1 MTLRSRWFGILALML
16 IPVSATPLGLGDITL
31 NSHLNER
38 LDAEIPVSV
47 SGPEELQTLKVTVAS
62 ADVFERFGVER
73 LDFMEDLR
81 FTVESRP
88 GGQAIVR
95 VRSAQPVVEPFLTFL
110 IEARSSGGRLLR
122 EYTVLLDPPMFL
134 PEPEVAE
141 PAPAPPIQP
150 APSAGVISRP
160 EAQQARPAPR
170 PDRAVTAPA
179 STYGPVRRAETLWGI
194 AEQVRPDGSVSMNQ
208 VMVSLYL
215 ANPDAFD
222 GNINRLRAGARLR
235 VPDFTE
241 MTRLSRAEAAAEVRR
256 HNTEWRGG
264 RVARGGPAAA
274 EPAPAPAAAPRE
286 EAEKPSRL
294 ELVPPARETEAAP
307 GPGAVGET
315 PAEAGYRA
323 EQEALNEE
331 LLAAVQSLRRELEE
345 TRQLIG
351 IKDGE
356 IASLQERLAGLED
369 QGVPVA
375 PAPTEGAAGPAEPET
390 PAAQPE
396 AAAPQESAAP
406 APAPATEPVQPKAQL
421 ASEEEGGI
429 FSSLWTWLLII
440 VVALLGA
447 AVAWKRRQGGETED
461 YRSWAADEGIE
472 PEPATAAAGAGVAGM
487 ATAGTAGALAEGAG
501 APRSDEPIFAEEP
514 EPEPEPKPAAEP
526 ETPVSEPATGKA
538 VGESA
543 DDTGE
548 YAYPFEDTIAG
559 ATGIN
564 LEQSDPLAEA
574 DFHMAYGLYDQAAE
588 LIQKAI
594 DREPDRTDL
603 RMKLLDILFVWGKQD
618 EFLSEAQNLKGRLG
632 DEESS
637 DWDRVAIMG
646 RQICPD
652 EALFETG
659 GQDEADTAD
668 SDVDFEL
675 GEDTRTSGEADSIDF
690 DLGATGE
697 MPAIEMEEDET
708 VTGPD
713 ATAEL
718 EIEDLGLDIDLP
730 EEELPRA
737 PEETGA
743 TVAMESVEE
752 PEEETGKTEVLEPA
766 ADTEEPAE
774 ETGMT
779 EILEGRETAGPG
791 EEETGLTEVLD
802 RVDEAADDQTAVV
815 RARDLDLVDLDSD
828 AETKEMPAL
837 SEAAPSG
844 DDTAEVEAL
853 DEDDLNLDD
862 LTRSFE
868 EDDLDKT
875 AEIPV
880 AGQGPEGESLIEEI
894 FGEEDEEAEAA
905 AIGDIPTDAGDLE
918 STRELPQPK
927 PSDVTLSEVGTKL
940 DLARAY
946 LDMGDP
952 DGARSILEE
961 VVEEG
966 DDAQQ
971 KEARELLDGLS

>member
-1 MTLRSRWFGILALML
+1 MIRRSRWFGILALLL

-47 SGPEELQTLKVTVAS
+47 AGPEELQTLKVTVAS
-62 ADVFERFGVER
+62 RDVFERFGVER

-134 PEPEVAE
+134 PEPEAVQ

-170 PDRAVTAPA
+170 PDRAVTAAPA
-179 STYGPVRRAETLWGI
+179 TTYGPVRRAETLWGI

-208 VMVSLYL
+208 VMVSLFL

-241 MTRLSRAEAAAEVRR
+241 MTRLSRGEAAAEVRR
-256 HNTEWRGG
+256 QNTEWRAG
-264 RVARGGPAAA
+264 RVASAGPAAA
-274 EPAPAPAAAPRE
+274 AQPAPAPAAAPRE
-286 EAEKPSRL
+286 KADEPSRL

-307 GPGAVGET
+307 GPGTVGET
-315 PAEAGYRA
+315 PAEAEYRA
-323 EQEALNEE
+323 EQEALNDE

-356 IASLQERLAGLED
+356 IASLQDRLAGLED
-369 QGVPVA
+369 QGVPA
-375 PAPTEGAAGPAEPET
+375 TPPPAEGAAGLAEPDA

-406 APAPATEPVQPKAQL
+406 APTPAPEPAQPTAQL

-472 PEPATAAAGAGVAGM
+472 PEPVAAGAGGAGM
-487 ATAGTAGALAEGAG
+487 TGMAAAGTAGSLAEE
-501 APRSDEPIFAEEP
+501 APASRLEERIFAEEP
-514 EPEPEPKPAAEP
+514 EPEPERAIEPA
-526 ETPVSEPATGKA
+526 TPASEPAAGKA
-538 VGESA
+538 AGEST

-632 DEESS
+632 DAESS

-652 EALFETG
+652 EALFDTG
-659 GQDEADTAD
+659 GHEEADTAD

-675 GEDTRTSGEADSIDF
+675 GEEARTSGQAESIDF

-697 MPAIEMEEDET
+697 MPAIEPEEDET

-752 PEEETGKTEVLEPA
+752 PEEETGKTEILEG
-766 ADTEEPAE
+766 ADTE
-774 ETGMT
+774 
-779 EILEGRETAGPG
+779 GPG

-828 AETKEMPAL
+828 SETKEMPAL

-844 DDTAEVEAL
+844 DDDTAEVEAL
-853 DEDDLNLDD
+853 SEDDLDLDD

-894 FGEEDEEAEAA
+894 FGEEDEGAESA

-971 KEARELLDGLS
+971 KEARQLLDGLS

>member
-1 MTLRSRWFGILALML
+1 
-16 IPVSATPLGLGDITL
+16 
-31 NSHLNER
+31 
-38 LDAEIPVSV
+38 
-47 SGPEELQTLKVTVAS
+47 
-62 ADVFERFGVER
+62 
-73 LDFMEDLR
+73 
-81 FTVESRP
+81 
-88 GGQAIVR
+88 
-95 VRSAQPVVEPFLTFL
+95 
-110 IEARSSGGRLLR
+110 
-122 EYTVLLDPPMFL
+122 
-134 PEPEVAE
+134 
-141 PAPAPPIQP
+141 
-150 APSAGVISRP
+150 
-160 EAQQARPAPR
+160 
-170 PDRAVTAPA
+170 
-179 STYGPVRRAETLWGI
+179 
-194 AEQVRPDGSVSMNQ
+194 
-208 VMVSLYL
+208 
-215 ANPDAFD
+215 
-222 GNINRLRAGARLR
+222 
-235 VPDFTE
+235 
-241 MTRLSRAEAAAEVRR
+241 
-256 HNTEWRGG
+256 
-264 RVARGGPAAA
+264 
-274 EPAPAPAAAPRE
+274 
-286 EAEKPSRL
+286 
-294 ELVPPARETEAAP
+294 
-307 GPGAVGET
+307 
-315 PAEAGYRA
+315 
-323 EQEALNEE
+323 
-331 LLAAVQSLRRELEE
+331 
-345 TRQLIG
+345 
-351 IKDGE
+351 
-356 IASLQERLAGLED
+356 
-369 QGVPVA
+369 
-375 PAPTEGAAGPAEPET
+375 
-390 PAAQPE
+390 
-396 AAAPQESAAP
+396 
-406 APAPATEPVQPKAQL
+406 
-421 ASEEEGGI
+421 
-429 FSSLWTWLLII
+429 
-440 VVALLGA
+440 
-447 AVAWKRRQGGETED
+447 
-461 YRSWAADEGIE
+461 
-472 PEPATAAAGAGVAGM
+472 
-487 ATAGTAGALAEGAG
+487 
-501 APRSDEPIFAEEP
+501 
-514 EPEPEPKPAAEP
+514 
-526 ETPVSEPATGKA
+526 
-538 VGESA
+538 
-543 DDTGE
+543 
-548 YAYPFEDTIAG
+548 
-559 ATGIN
+559 
-564 LEQSDPLAEA
+564 
-574 DFHMAYGLYDQAAE
+574 
-588 LIQKAI
+588 
-594 DREPDRTDL
+594 
-603 RMKLLDILFVWGKQD
+603 MKLLDILFVWGKQD

-766 ADTEEPAE
+766 ADMEEPAE

-894 FGEEDEEAEAA
+894 FGEEDEEAESA